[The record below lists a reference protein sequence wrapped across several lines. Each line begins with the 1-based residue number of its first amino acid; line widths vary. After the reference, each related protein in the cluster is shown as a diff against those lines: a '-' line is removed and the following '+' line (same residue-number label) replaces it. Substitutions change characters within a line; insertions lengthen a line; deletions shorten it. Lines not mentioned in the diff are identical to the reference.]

1 MGWSLNRIWVLVG
14 IIIGVASVIGVAL
27 ELVPYN
33 QGSKPELSN
42 NITIIVEVAV
52 GFIIAVIVYGLTKI
66 EKKKTDNEIK
76 NIRDIT
82 ARLEAV
88 SYKIEKEQI
97 VRNSES
103 LQQLLYY
110 NNKMSALHN
119 EIHNKHPKNRG
130 TMKDLLSLLKLYYRL
145 HAKTVDHTPVL
156 HMDMKIIRSP
166 TTAMYDNLD
175 IFWRN
180 EDWIKL
186 VTDLK
191 DMMGLKQTIEEYA
204 KKEKEKLDK
213 LKSKYD
219 SRFVQSE

>member
-14 IIIGVASVIGVAL
+14 IIIGVASVIGVVL
-27 ELVPYN
+27 ELVPYD
-33 QGSKPELSN
+33 QDSKPELSN

-97 VRNSES
+97 VRNSEN
-103 LQQLLYY
+103 LQQLLLY

-119 EIHNKHPKNRG
+119 EIQNKHPKNHE
-130 TMKDLLSLLKLYYRL
+130 TMKDPLSRLKFYYRL

-156 HMDMKIIRSP
+156 HMDVNIIGSS
-166 TTAMYDNLD
+166 TAGMRDNLD

-180 EDWIKL
+180 KNWRKL
-186 VTDLK
+186 
-191 DMMGLKQTIEEYA
+191 
-204 KKEKEKLDK
+204 
-213 LKSKYD
+213 
-219 SRFVQSE
+219 